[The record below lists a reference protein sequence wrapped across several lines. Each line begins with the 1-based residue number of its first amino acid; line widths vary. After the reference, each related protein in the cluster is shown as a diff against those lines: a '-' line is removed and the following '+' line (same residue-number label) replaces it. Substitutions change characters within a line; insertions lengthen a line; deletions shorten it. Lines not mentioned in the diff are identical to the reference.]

1 MFKLFKETIRR
12 QPSAPLLINFGA
24 NTRLFLSQF
33 AGKHSDTPP
42 ITTSDVILKG
52 KEAYPDLFNHPD
64 VNMTILEHR
73 DPAQS
78 QEELKLL
85 VQGFAKNGTQGV
97 HTRDLILH
105 TPERVALQVTAAVAP
120 LFTKTPVDKKGYNEF
135 IRNISEKVIE
145 DNQNLMRQNLAN
157 ARLAYTDFVRKAV
170 RDGSSAHVAQAVMN
184 AEQTLTQRQQ
194 EGLIDLSPGARTDLS
209 INHVATTLL
218 KNELQTKLIPA
229 VEQKIDEMIET
240 RACEA
245 LPLVG
250 AEDAQTIYDLE
261 EEKKIRLSILMA
273 GGYGAGKSITAEAI
287 AQSLKT
293 DLGLS
298 IEEMARL
305 SIDYSR
311 WIFMKDPFLNHA
323 KPEHFGTL
331 THDEAALT
339 YYLSRSIVS
348 RRAIDKKPVPH
359 IFHEAGHIDSG
370 WIRAALENEGNYLIN
385 ISTRD
390 VGNVVEGTIARGIDN
405 KDRIPPSKLVLK
417 SHQSVSEQF
426 PKIIKDNRST
436 NMIISITNNENE
448 IQRKFNP
455 ETATSPQSSNNP
467 AVVVNCRTNS
477 LYIVNLIEYIDFLDQ
492 KEINIDA
499 KNKSEIFPEGS
510 TSLEKSIKRVL
521 DPEHFGRTTISF
533 VDPSIQSASVNDLR
547 ENVVAEI
554 KEGQLTIINPDVYE
568 KMKSK
573 SPEHFKSIEEALH
586 YEPDQ
591 TSGLSP

>member
-1 MFKLFKETIRR
+1 MFKLFEKTIRH
-12 QPSAPLLINFGA
+12 QPSPQRLIDFGA

-33 AGKHSDTPP
+33 SWKQSDTPP

-52 KEAYPDLFNHPD
+52 KESYPDVFNHPD
-64 VNMTILEHR
+64 VNMTVLEHR

-85 VQGFAKNGTQGV
+85 VKGFAKNGTQGV
-97 HTRDLILH
+97 PARDLILH
-105 TPERVALQVTAAVAP
+105 TLERLTLQVTAAVTP
-120 LFTKTPVDKKGYNEF
+120 LFVKTPVNKKEYNEV
-135 IRNISEKVIE
+135 IRRISEMVIE
-145 DNQNLMRQNLAN
+145 DNQNLMQQNLAN
-157 ARLAYTDFVRKAV
+157 ARLAYAEFVRKAV
-170 RDGSSAHVAQAVMN
+170 REGSSAHVVQAFMS

-194 EGLIDLSPGARTDLS
+194 EGRIDLSPDARKDLS
-209 INHVATTLL
+209 IDHVATTLL
-218 KNELQTKLIPA
+218 KDDLKTKLIPA
-229 VEQKIDEMIET
+229 VKEKIDEMVET
-240 RACEA
+240 RVYEA

-261 EEKKIRLSILMA
+261 EEKKNRLSILMA

-287 AQSLKT
+287 AQALKS

-298 IEEMARL
+298 IEDMARL

-311 WIFMKDPFLNHA
+311 WVYMNEPFMNHA
-323 KPEHFGTL
+323 KPEHYGTL
-331 THDEAALT
+331 THEEAALT

-359 IFHEAGHIDSG
+359 VFHEAGHIDSG

-390 VGNVVEGTIARGIDN
+390 VGNAVEGTIARGVDN

-417 SHQSVSEQF
+417 SHKSVSEQF
-426 PKIIKDNRST
+426 PKIIKDNGST
-436 NMIISITNNENE
+436 NMIISITNNEEE

-477 LYIVNLIEYIDFLDQ
+477 LYIISLIEYIDFLAQ
-492 KEINIDA
+492 KEINIEA
-499 KNKSEIFPEGS
+499 KNKTELFPKGS
-510 TSLEKSIKRVL
+510 TSIEKNIKRVL
-521 DPEHFGRTTISF
+521 DPTHFGRTTINF
-533 VDPSIQSASVNDLR
+533 VDPSIESASVNNLR
-547 ENVVAEI
+547 EHVVAEI
-554 KEGQLTIINPDVYE
+554 KDGNLTIINPEVYA
-568 KMKSK
+568 KMKSE
-573 SPEHFKSIEEALH
+573 SPEHFTSIEEALH
-586 YEPDQ
+586 YEPDN
-591 TSGLSP
+591 TSGLAP